1 MLSRLLR
8 WRPLSLP
15 PMATTPKKP
24 PTRVIITRH
33 GQTVTNKE
41 GRFCGHAE
49 TELTEMGQ
57 EQARALGRRLAD
69 VQLAGVY
76 TSGLGRA
83 VLTAH
88 LAAGNRELTPVV
100 DPDLRELHYGEWEL
114 MKGTLVARRYPDQH
128 KLMRAEDPLWHPP
141 GGENVEAVRLRTY
154 AALQRILKRHK
165 NETVLIVSHGT
176 AINCMLSVV
185 MGVAVTHN
193 FRFGVTNC
201 SYSEVELR
209 GQHPVVT
216 VLNDTSHLAGIKSPA
231 ES

>member
-1 MLSRLLR
+1 
-8 WRPLSLP
+8 
-15 PMATTPKKP
+15 MASAPKKP
-24 PTRVIITRH
+24 ATRIIITRH
-33 GQTVTNKE
+33 GQTVTNRE

-57 EQARALGRRLAD
+57 EQARALGRRLAET
-69 VQLAGVY
+69 QLAGVY

-88 LAAGNRELTPVV
+88 LAAGNRELEPVV
-100 DPDLRELHYGEWEL
+100 DPDLREFHYGEWEL
-114 MKGTLVARRYPDQH
+114 MKGTLVARRYPEQH

-141 GGENVEAVRLRTY
+141 GGENVEAVRARTF
-154 AALQRILKRHK
+154 AALQRIIKRHK

-176 AINCMLSVV
+176 AINCMLGMV
-185 MGVAVTHN
+185 MGVAVSHT

-201 SYSEVELR
+201 SYSEVEVR
-209 GQHPVVT
+209 GSNPVVT
-216 VLNDTSHLAGIKSPA
+216 VLNDTSHLVGITSPA